1 MSNIIGIGDGSPRP
15 TSVQI
20 NPLDYPSLTCNACG
34 SCLFDLTFVIKKI
47 SKMAI
52 ASTSD
57 QLVPIQIFRCADCG
71 EVLSES
77 LPHPD
82 LLKNE

>member
-1 MSNIIGIGDGSPRP
+1 MSNIIGIGGDSPRP
-15 TSVQI
+15 ASVQI
-20 NPLDYPSLTCNACG
+20 NPLDYPNLSCKSCG
-34 SCLFDLTFVIKKI
+34 GCLFDIAYVVKKI
-47 SKMAI
+47 SKMAV
-52 ASTSD
+52 AAPTD
-57 QLVPIQIFRCADCG
+57 QLVPVQILRCTDCG